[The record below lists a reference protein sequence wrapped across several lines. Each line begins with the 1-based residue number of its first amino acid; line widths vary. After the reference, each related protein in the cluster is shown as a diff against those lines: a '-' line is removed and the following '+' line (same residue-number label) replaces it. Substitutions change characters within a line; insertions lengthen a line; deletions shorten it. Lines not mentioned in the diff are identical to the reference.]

1 MPHLVTR
8 VLVTDHVSADLELEL
23 SVLEPLGVDI
33 EVAGATDE
41 ATLVALAHHADA
53 LLVCYAPIS
62 RAVVESAA
70 SAGCRIIART
80 GIGVDNIDTQ
90 AASEHGILVTNVPDY
105 CLDEVADH
113 TILIMLAAER
123 RLVDAARAVEAGNW
137 AFPHDVHRLRGRK
150 LALVGLGR
158 IGLRVADRAL
168 AFGLEVVAFD
178 PLVTDVSPA
187 IVRVDTL
194 AEALIDANFVS
205 LHLPLTENTRHII
218 NQESLGLAER
228 HPILVNTSRGGLVD
242 LAAVHTAL
250 DDGTLRG
257 VALDVT
263 ELEPLPLAHPLRAHP
278 RALVT
283 PHMAFF
289 SKHETAFWRLCPVP
303 VLGSGLSRTGALVW
317 ENVVG

>member
-1 MPHLVTR
+1 
-8 VLVTDHVSADLELEL
+8 LVTDHVSADLELEL
-23 SVLEPLGVDI
+23 SVLEPLGVDV
-33 EVAGATDE
+33 EVAEATDE
-41 ATLVALAHHADA
+41 ATLVALARRADA

-62 RAVVESAA
+62 RAVVEAAA

-80 GIGVDNIDTQ
+80 GIGIDNIDAQ

-113 TILIMLAAER
+113 TVLIMLAAER

-137 AFPHDVHRLRGRK
+137 TFPHDVHRLRGRK

-168 AFGLEVVAFD
+168 AFGLAVVAFD
-178 PLVTDVSPA
+178 PLVTDVPPPIA
-187 IVRVDTL
+187 RVDTL
-194 AEALIDANFVS
+194 AEALIDVDFVS
-205 LHLPLTENTRHII
+205 LHLPLTESTRHII
-218 NQESLGLAER
+218 NQETLRLAER

-242 LAAVHTAL
+242 LDAVQMAL

-263 ELEPLPLAHPLRAHP
+263 ELEPLPLEHPLRAHP
-278 RALVT
+278 HALIT

-289 SKHETAFWRLCPVP
+289 SIEAEEELRRRSADEVVRALSSQPPRCPV
-303 VLGSGLSRTGALVW
+303 SSI
-317 ENVVG
+317 